1 MNSVIPPRHPVIVG
15 QPLLRALEPFA
26 VDDGRHGRNGDPLG
40 RIVYASAVPTT
51 ADRPQGGAP
60 PLDGS
65 RAEAVAEHLAG
76 VDGVGY

>member
-1 MNSVIPPRHPVIVG
+1 MNSVIPSRHPVIIG
-15 QPLLRALEPFA
+15 QPLLRALKLFT

-40 RIVYASAVPTT
+40 RIVYASAVPAT

-65 RAEAVAEHLAG
+65 RVEAITEYLAG
-76 VDGVGY
+76 VNGVG